1 MTTKIAAISTGI
13 YQINTWIVYVTEK
26 KVLVIDPATS
36 ELTGDSLKI
45 VDFLRKNNLLKSLY
59 FYVERSYN
67 YGTWY

>member
-36 ELTGDSLKI
+36 P
-45 VDFLRKNNLLKSLY
+45 
-59 FYVERSYN
+59 
-67 YGTWY
+67 

>member
-45 VDFLRKNNLLKSLY
+45 VDFLKKIIFNLLLL
-59 FYVERSYN
+59 F
-67 YGTWY
+67 